1 MIKTILTNWKTSGAA
16 LLSAILGLLNYL
28 FPEKFT
34 PELNTSLLGILVLA
48 LGLLSKD
55 ANVTGGTTINVP
67 NDASVVKESTK
78 EDSK

>member
-1 MIKTILTNWKTSGAA
+1 MIKTILKNWKTSGAA

-55 ANVTGGTTINVP
+55 ANVTGGTVANVP
-67 NDASVVKESTK
+67 NDASEVAKTAK
-78 EDSK
+78 KDS